1 MVERVIKKQLKKFKK
16 KQIPEQVF
24 IVLKDLKD
32 EGKEYI
38 SISMIIEALNSRQI
52 DIEEAK
58 IQKVLDAMEL
68 NNYLQGTLS
77 SKVAVDKDEM

>member
-1 MVERVIKKQLKKFKK
+1 MMIKQLKKFKK
-16 KQIPEQVF
+16 KQIPEQIF
-24 IVLKDLKD
+24 IILKNFKD
-32 EGKEYI
+32 EGKEHTN
-38 SISMIIEALNSRQI
+38 ISMIIETLNSFQI